1 MQLQKTKF
9 EGLLLL
15 QPNIYKDDRGAFLES
30 WNSDTF
36 RKLNLDISF
45 VQDNQ
50 SMSHKNVLRGLHF
63 QKEPHAQGKLVRVT
77 RGSALDVVVDMRR
90 ESKTFGEHFKIKL
103 DSEKGNMMWIP
114 AGFAHGFVALE
125 NNTVFQYKCDAV
137 YHPNAEECLLW
148 KDPELDIDW
157 EVKDPIVSLKDQ
169 QGKLLKE
176 IDTLF

>member
-36 RKLNLDISF
+36 QKLNLDISF
-45 VQDNQ
+45 LQDNQ

-77 RGSALDVVVDMRR
+77 RGSAMDVVVDMRR

-137 YHPNAEECLLW
+137 YHPDAEECLLW
-148 KDPELDIDW
+148 NDPELNIDW
-157 EVKDPIVSLKDQ
+157 GVKDPIVSSKDQ